1 MAERRESGRR
11 RGQLADVDGGK
22 GGTRLASNRVRR
34 SRRMRRWL
42 GATMTFLTFAAV
54 GAFWTVPVS
63 TRQQTAPAPS
73 PAGSAL
79 FNTYCVACHGADARG
94 SGPLAS
100 SLKKKPADLT
110 QLARKNGGVFP
121 AELVYQV
128 IDGRNPV
135 KGHGG
140 GDMPVWGEALLKS
153 QDGGSEDAVKD
164 RIWSLVAYLAAV
176 QVK

>member
-1 MAERRESGRR
+1 
-11 RGQLADVDGGK
+11 
-22 GGTRLASNRVRR
+22 
-34 SRRMRRWL
+34 MRRLL
-42 GATMTFLTFAAV
+42 GATLTFLTVVAV

-63 TRQQTAPAPS
+63 TRQETPAPPS

-79 FNTYCVACHGADARG
+79 FNTYCVACHGADAKG

-100 SLKKKPADLT
+100 TLKKKPTDLT

-121 AELVYQV
+121 ADMVRQV

-140 GDMPVWGEALLKS
+140 GDMPVWGEALLRS
-153 QDGGSEDAVKD
+153 QDGGSEAAVKD
-164 RIWSLVAYLAAV
+164 RIQSLVTYIAAV
-176 QVK
+176 QAK